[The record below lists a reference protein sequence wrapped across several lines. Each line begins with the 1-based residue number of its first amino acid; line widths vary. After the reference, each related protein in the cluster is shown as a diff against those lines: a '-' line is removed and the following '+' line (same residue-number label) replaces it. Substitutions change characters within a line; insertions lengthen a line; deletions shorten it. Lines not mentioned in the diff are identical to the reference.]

1 MTDRTRRPDRTP
13 PLAWRITVR
22 AVLGLL
28 RRVFGWR
35 IRAIRPKVVPPP
47 DQPLVVVINHTSNVD
62 AFLVADTVW
71 RRMGH
76 WCRPLVKAELF
87 NAPVLGK
94 LVRGGGSIEVVRAE
108 GSGRL
113 AAYANA
119 VARLREGGTI
129 LIAPEGT
136 ITHDGSLLPMR
147 RGAARIALEAGVDV
161 LVATHF
167 GAQRGFSPVCKLPQR
182 GAIVTMVFDV
192 ITPEPDEDAASLTG
206 RIAATM
212 LDRSDQLRDTYP
224 QADTDAPWWPPYST
238 PASPSSTARENLE
251 RYRASMAEAVTQAR
265 ERMARLADDHDVE
278 ERVAHARERV
288 VEVAEDLADR
298 SRERRGEIAEEARR
312 HIEELAS
319 QAREHAS
326 ALSDR
331 FPQRDTSPSTDEHD
345 PDRADPSTSAMP
357 ADEAGIDDLSEPGAE
372 TDEGSGTR
380 D

>member
-1 MTDRTRRPDRTP
+1 MNDRTRPSNRMP
-13 PLAWRITVR
+13 PLAWRVTVR

-28 RRVFGWR
+28 RGVFGWR
-35 IRAIRPKVVPPP
+35 VRAIRPKVIPPP
-47 DQPLVVVINHTSNVD
+47 DQPLVVVINHTSNID

-71 RRMGH
+71 RRMKH

-87 NAPVLGK
+87 NAPALGR
-94 LVRGGGSIEVVRAE
+94 LVRAGGSIEVIRTE

-136 ITHDGSLLPMR
+136 ITHDGALLPMR
-147 RGAARIALEAGVDV
+147 HGAARIALEAGVDV

-167 GAQRGFSPVCKLPQR
+167 GSQRGFSPVRTLPQR
-182 GAIVTMVFDV
+182 GAIVTMIFDV
-192 ITPEPDEDAASLTG
+192 ISPESDEDAASLTG

-212 LDRSDQLRDTYP
+212 IDRSEQLRDTYP
-224 QADTDAPWWPPYST
+224 QADPDAPWWPPYST

-251 RYRASMAEAVTQAR
+251 RYRASMTEAVTQAR
-265 ERMARLADDHDVE
+265 ERMAKLAEDHDVE

-298 SRERRGEIAEEARR
+298 SRERSGEIAEEARR
-312 HIEELAS
+312 HIEEFAS

-326 ALSDR
+326 ALGER
-331 FPQRDTSPSTDEHD
+331 LPARDTWPSGDESGGTGEDRDRPSLASDGTGDDTPHEPD
-345 PDRADPSTSAMP
+345 PDLD
-357 ADEAGIDDLSEPGAE
+357 GQPGE
-372 TDEGSGTR
+372 R